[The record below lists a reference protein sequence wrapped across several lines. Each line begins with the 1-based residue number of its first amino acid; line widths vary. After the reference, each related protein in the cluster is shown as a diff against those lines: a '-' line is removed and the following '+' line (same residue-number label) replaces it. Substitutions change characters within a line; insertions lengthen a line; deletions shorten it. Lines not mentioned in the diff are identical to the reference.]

1 MRIPSLSWVVTGKAW
16 LAAAL
21 SALTKGELWAETSVI
36 LPYFREQN
44 SG

>member
-1 MRIPSLSWVVTGKAW
+1 MPSFNCVVTGKAW

-21 SALTKGELWAETSVI
+21 SALTKGELWAETSVMF
-36 LPYFREQN
+36 PYLREQN